1 MFISDENKKKCLI
14 EKYRLKKTL
23 TMEDYIKKQIE
34 YNYDNEEYLKMF
46 KFYIQNFFNIFIPQN
61 SKKKKKNENI

>member
-61 SKKKKKNENI
+61 SRKTKKNENI

>member
-46 KFYIQNFFNIFIPQN
+46 KFFT
-61 SKKKKKNENI
+61 

>member
-61 SKKKKKNENI
+61 SRKTKKN

>member
-1 MFISDENKKKCLI
+1 
-14 EKYRLKKTL
+14 
-23 TMEDYIKKQIE
+23 MEDYIKKQIE

-61 SKKKKKNENI
+61 SRKTKKNENI